1 MKHLKEKMS
10 IDIIGQIKSRKKPQ
24 KYSVKKLAYQD
35 LKKEWKK
42 DKFKKENC
50 KEFDNLIKE
59 IYQYIK
65 SEEMSNKS
73 INLNL

>member
-1 MKHLKEKMS
+1 MKHLKEKMA
-10 IDIIGQIKSRKKPQ
+10 IDIIGQIMSRPKPK
-24 KYSVKKLAYQD
+24 KYSEKKLAFQQ

-50 KEFDNLIKE
+50 KQFNDLIKE